1 MYKRQLGNP
10 DKALAFV
17 KEGLRAN
24 TDFATRVELRIVEAG
39 SRMDLGQS
47 DEALRL
53 LQQELEHGS
62 GRGTRSSRI
71 RLRYAYANLLEQTG
85 QQEQAERW
93 FAEQFAY
100 LVQRLA
106 DTPEADGTGTML
118 DNSLVVWAKEMGDS
132 RQHTCQG
139 VPFVLAG
146 GAGGRF
152 KTGRY
157 LKFQGESHGKLLV
170 SLCQAMGLDTKT
182 FGNPMVGNGPLAG
195 LV

>member
-1 MYKRQLGNP
+1 
-10 DKALAFV
+10 V
-17 KEGLRAN
+17 
-24 TDFATRVELRIVEAG
+24 
-39 SRMDLGQS
+39 
-47 DEALRL
+47 
-53 LQQELEHGS
+53 
-62 GRGTRSSRI
+62 
-71 RLRYAYANLLEQTG
+71 
-85 QQEQAERW
+85 QAERW

-182 FGNPMVGNGPLAG
+182 FGNPMVGNGPLPG